1 MKIPPMPFF
10 AVLLLGSFLVLP
22 LQAADKAPPASEQ
35 NFSPQ
40 PPTPYLSAE
49 ESMQHFELPEG
60 YSLELVL
67 SDPDIEEPVIC
78 VFDGNG
84 RLFVAEMR
92 TYMQDINGSNKFEKI
107 SRVSMHEDSNG
118 DGQLDKHTVF
128 IDKLLLPRM
137 LLPLDDRL
145 IVGETNTLDLYSY
158 RDTNGDGVA
167 DEKKLIY
174 KGGERG
180 GNLEHQ
186 PSGLIWSMDNWLY
199 TTYNAYRLR
208 LTRDGEMIK
217 EPTAANGGQWGLT
230 QDNYGKPWYVN
241 AGGEIGP
248 INFQQPIVY
257 GAFNVPDQYP
267 PDYREVYPL
276 ILKPRQM
283 PDVQGGTLRY
293 HPSDKTLNHFTATC
307 GAEIYRGDRL
317 PKDLQGDLLFS
328 EPVGRLI
335 RRSKITVKDGVTYL
349 KNAYNNKE
357 FIRSTDA
364 NFRAVNMTTAPDGT
378 LYIVDM
384 YRGII
389 QEGNWVAPGSYLR
402 KVVQQY
408 QLDKNFA
415 RGRIYRLVHKDF
427 KPGPQPRMLEQSP
440 ADWVQ
445 HLSHANGWWR
455 DTAQKLLIVKGDT
468 SVAPALKTM
477 ARSHDNPL
485 ARMHALWTLE
495 GLDLWDKELLLEK
508 MADKDPAV
516 RTTAI
521 RISETLFKK
530 GDQSLLPPLH
540 KIMTSDP
547 DPGVVVQAMMSSKLL
562 KLPDYKKQ
570 IETTIAK
577 SSSHGVKEFGNQ
589 LIKGAQSGPSRLTAD
604 QIKSMKNGA
613 LIFNSLCFACY
624 AQDGKGMPI
633 PGSGGQT
640 MAASFVGSKTLAA
653 HPDMSIN
660 VVLHGLTGP
669 VDGKTFPGEMIA
681 MKSNGDE
688 WVADVLSYVRNSF
701 GNRYGFI
708 SKQDVA
714 KVRNKNKDRLKPWT
728 IEELRAAV
736 PYPLPNRKQW
746 KLSASHNQKS
756 IHNAVDGEISTRYD
770 TAGSQ
775 QPGMWFQIELP
786 QATTIS
792 SLVLDT
798 TGSNGDYPVSYT
810 VHLSKDGKQWGQPV
824 AKGGKKQVKTR
835 MSINWPEQK
844 ARFIK
849 ITQTG
854 AKSSF
859 WSIHELDVLGRSS
872 K

>member
-1 MKIPPMPFF
+1 MK
-10 AVLLLGSFLVLP
+10 
-22 LQAADKAPPASEQ
+22 
-35 NFSPQ
+35 
-40 PPTPYLSAE
+40 
-49 ESMQHFELPEG
+49 HFELPEG

-67 SDPDIEEPVIC
+67 SDPEIEEPVVC

-84 RLFVAEMR
+84 RMFVAQMR
-92 TYMQDINGSNKFEKI
+92 TYMQDIDGTTKFEKT
-107 SRVSMHEDSNG
+107 SRVSMHEDTNG
-118 DGQLDKHTVF
+118 DGKMDKHTVF
-128 IDKLLLPRM
+128 IDKLLLPRI

-208 LTRDGEMIK
+208 LTPDGKMIK
-217 EPTAANGGQWGLT
+217 ESTAANGGQWGLT
-230 QDNYGKPWYVN
+230 QDNHGKPWYVN

-248 INFQQPIVY
+248 LNFQQPIVY

-276 ILKPRQM
+276 VLKPRQM
-283 PDVQGGTLRY
+283 PDVQGGPLRF
-293 HPSDKTLNHFTATC
+293 HPENKLLNHFTATC
-307 GAEIYRGDRL
+307 GAEVYRGDRL

-349 KNAYNNKE
+349 RNVYPKSE

-364 NFRAVNMTTAPDGT
+364 NFRAVNMVTAPDGT

-389 QEGNWVAPGSYLR
+389 QEGNWVQEGSYLR

-408 QLDKNFA
+408 QMDKNFA

-427 KPGPQPRMLEQSP
+427 KRGPQPKMLNQSS
-440 ADWVQ
+440 VELVN
-445 HLSHANGWWR
+445 HLEHANGWWR
-455 DTAQKLLIVKGDT
+455 DTAQKLIILKGDAA
-468 SVAPALKTM
+468 VVPALVTM
-477 ARSHDNPL
+477 AQSGDNYL

-495 GLDLWDKELLLEK
+495 GLEALSQDLIREKLADKNPQVRAAAIRVSESLFKKDDASLLVDLKK
-508 MADKDPAV
+508 MAADKDPNV
-516 RTTAI
+516 VT
-521 RISETLFKK
+521 
-530 GDQSLLPPLH
+530 QYM
-540 KIMTSDP
+540 MT
-547 DPGVVVQAMMSSKLL
+547 SKLL
-562 KLPDYKKQ
+562 KLPDYKKD
-570 IETTIAK
+570 IASTITKHKAR
-577 SSSHGVKEFGNQ
+577 GIQDFGNQ
-589 LIKGAQSGPSRLTAD
+589 LLKGTQGGPSRLTVE
-604 QIKSMKNGA
+604 QIKTMKAGA
-613 LIFNSLCFACY
+613 IIFNSLCFACH

-633 PGSGGQT
+633 PGTDGKT
-640 MAASFVGSKTLAA
+640 MAASFVGSKILAT

-669 VDGKTFPGEMIA
+669 VDGKTFPGEMIS
-681 MKSNGDE
+681 MQSNGDE
-688 WVADVLSYVRNSF
+688 WVANVISYVRNSF

-708 SKQDVA
+708 SSKDVA
-714 KVRNKNKDRLKPWT
+714 RVRKENQARLKPWT

-736 PYPLPNRKQW
+736 PYPLSNRALW
-746 KLSASHNQKS
+746 KLTASHNSKAVG
-756 IHNAVDGEISTRYD
+756 NAVDGEITTRYD
-770 TAGSQ
+770 SGGSQ
-775 QPGMWFQIELP
+775 NPGMWFQIELP
-786 QATTIS
+786 ESLAIS
-792 SLVLDT
+792 GLILDT
-798 TGSNGDYPVSYT
+798 TGSNGDYPVGYT
-810 VHLSKDGKQWGQPV
+810 VHLSKDGQDWGKPL
-824 AKGGKKQVKTR
+824 AKGGKKQGKTR
-835 MSINWPEQK
+835 MTIDFPEQQT
-844 ARFIK
+844 RFIK

-859 WSIHELDVLGRSS
+859 WSIHEVDVMGRNE